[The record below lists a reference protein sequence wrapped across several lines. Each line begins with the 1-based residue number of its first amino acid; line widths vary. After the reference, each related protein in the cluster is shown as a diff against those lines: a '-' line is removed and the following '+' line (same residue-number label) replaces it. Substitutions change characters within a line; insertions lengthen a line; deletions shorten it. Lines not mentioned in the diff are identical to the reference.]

1 MLDLKEAMV
10 HMTPTKMTYIPPRRI
25 VKHTTGILFTETVKL
40 FQVTNARS
48 LSDETCADQEMI
60 RGLPN

>member
-1 MLDLKEAMV
+1 
-10 HMTPTKMTYIPPRRI
+10 MTYIPPRRI

-48 LSDETCADQEMI
+48 LSEETCADQEMI